1 LVYSLI
7 ISPALWVQLV
17 SQLSAS
23 VGEVETLRYSGQS
36 VLVLGIVNN
45 LQPVG
50 IFIRKD
56 RVQRRLNAVIYT
68 SVDQTDNIDMQW
80 DSGCRSKIRG
90 SNELI
95 LRGNIASQGGNVV
108 ATIRLSPE
116 A

>member
-1 LVYSLI
+1 MVYSLI
-7 ISPALWVQLV
+7 ISPTLWVQLV

-23 VGEVETLRYSGQS
+23 VGEIETLRYSGQS
-36 VLVLGIVNN
+36 VPVLGMVNN

-50 IFIRKD
+50 IFIRED

-80 DSGCRSKIRG
+80 DRGCRSKIRG
-90 SNELI
+90 SNKLI
-95 LRGNIASQGGNVV
+95 LRGNIASQGGNIV
-108 ATIRLSPE
+108 AAIRLSPE